1 MMQKLLANKKQAII
15 TGVLC
20 IALLV
25 GIIILVSW
33 NSKETCGK
41 DTGIKTEQ
49 NKGDTD
55 LSKDKDE
62 TAVSGKGNG
71 NSELEVLQPDDAV
84 TEDSSDAS
92 GSWGNES
99 GADIQTRD
107 TNAIDK
113 VQQND
118 NHDGDHKES
127 EKDEGILKDDITWGD
142 IY

>member
-1 MMQKLLANKKQAII
+1 MRKLLANKKQVII
-15 TGVLC
+15 GGVLC

-25 GIIILVSW
+25 VIIILVTL
-33 NSKETCGK
+33 NSEETGAK
-41 DTGIKTEQ
+41 DTGINIEQ

-55 LSKDKDE
+55 TQEAKDE
-62 TAVSGKGNG
+62 INASDKGN
-71 NSELEVLQPDDAV
+71 NSSGLEVLKPDDV
-84 TEDSSDAS
+84 NPGDSSNAS

-99 GADIQTRD
+99 GADVQTGD

-113 VQQND
+113 AQQND
-118 NHDGDHKES
+118 NYDGGDKES

>member
-1 MMQKLLANKKQAII
+1 MQKLLANKKQVII
-15 TGVLC
+15 GGVLC

-25 GIIILVSW
+25 VIIILVTL
-33 NSKETCGK
+33 NSEETGAK
-41 DTGIKTEQ
+41 DTGINIEQ

-55 LSKDKDE
+55 TQEAKDE
-62 TAVSGKGNG
+62 INASDKGN
-71 NSELEVLQPDDAV
+71 NSSGLEVLKPDDV
-84 TEDSSDAS
+84 NPGDSSNAS

-99 GADIQTRD
+99 GADVQTGD

-113 VQQND
+113 AQQND
-118 NHDGDHKES
+118 NYDGGDKES

>member
-1 MMQKLLANKKQAII
+1 M
-15 TGVLC
+15 
-20 IALLV
+20 LV
-25 GIIILVSW
+25 VIIILVTL
-33 NSKETCGK
+33 NSEETGAK

-55 LSKDKDE
+55 FSKDKDE

-99 GADIQTRD
+99 GADIQTGD

-113 VQQND
+113 AQQND
-118 NHDGDHKES
+118 NYDGGDKES

>member
-1 MMQKLLANKKQAII
+1 MMWKLLVNKKQVII
-15 TGVLC
+15 AGVLC

-25 GIIILVSW
+25 VIIILVTL
-33 NSKETCGK
+33 NSEETGAK
-41 DTGIKTEQ
+41 DTGINIEQ

-55 LSKDKDE
+55 TQEAKDE
-62 TAVSGKGNG
+62 INASDKGN
-71 NSELEVLQPDDAV
+71 NSSGLEVLKPDDV
-84 TEDSSDAS
+84 NPGDSSNAS

-99 GADIQTRD
+99 GADVQTRD

-118 NHDGDHKES
+118 NHDGDDKES

>member
-1 MMQKLLANKKQAII
+1 MWKLLVNKKQVII
-15 TGVLC
+15 AGVLC

-25 GIIILVSW
+25 VIIILVTL
-33 NSKETCGK
+33 NSEETGAK
-41 DTGIKTEQ
+41 DTGINIEQ

-55 LSKDKDE
+55 TQEAKDE
-62 TAVSGKGNG
+62 INASDKGN
-71 NSELEVLQPDDAV
+71 NSSGLEVLKPDDV
-84 TEDSSDAS
+84 NPGDSSNAS

-99 GADIQTRD
+99 GADVQTRD

-118 NHDGDHKES
+118 NHDGDDKES

>member
-1 MMQKLLANKKQAII
+1 MMQKLLANKKQVII
-15 TGVLC
+15 GGVLC

-25 GIIILVSW
+25 VIIILVTLYSE
-33 NSKETCGK
+33 ETGAK
-41 DTGIKTEQ
+41 DTGINIEQ

-55 LSKDKDE
+55 TQEAKDE
-62 TAVSGKGNG
+62 INASDKGN
-71 NSELEVLQPDDAV
+71 NSSGLEVLKPDDV
-84 TEDSSDAS
+84 NPGDSSNAS

-99 GADIQTRD
+99 GADVQTGD

-113 VQQND
+113 AQQND
-118 NHDGDHKES
+118 NYDGGDKES